1 LAVVEPE
8 KQKSVESLLDSTAYH
23 SYLAE
28 RRTAIFNRL
37 HPITIQSTLSSSNP
51 IQRLVMGYMMGYKLM
66 LTDKQ
71 ARALKP
77 DDKPVFDGKVTGLL
91 LTPSKSGCKWTLR
104 FTSPLTG
111 KRRDAGLGT
120 YPETSIAEAREKAH
134 AMRKIIDI
142 GQDPIE
148 QRLKEREAA
157 AVAIAALTFEKA
169 ARTVHEELKP
179 GWKNEKHAAQWISTL
194 ETYVFPKLGNRKLD
208 AISPGACADVL
219 RPIWLTKAE
228 TASRTRQRMHA
239 VMQWA
244 WAHGH
249 ITANPVTVVDHLLP
263 KQSVKAEHQPAM
275 PWAMVPK
282 FVATHLAGHQPTD
295 STRAALLLLILT
307 STRSGEVR
315 GATWDEFDLE
325 ERIWKIPAERMKA
338 KEPHRVP
345 LSEVAAALVQTLKEQ
360 RLHDS
365 LVFPS
370 PREKVL
376 SDMTLTA
383 LLRRVKAESD
393 TAGRVATAHGFRS
406 SFRDWASEHGY
417 ARDLAQR
424 ALAHTV
430 ANKVEAAYH
439 RTDLL
444 EQRRPLMEAWARH
457 VYST

>member
-28 RRTAIFNRL
+28 RRTAIFNSNRLQYHPNTFCKFNRL

-194 ETYVFPKLGNRKLD
+194 ETYVFPKL
-208 AISPGACADVL
+208 
-219 RPIWLTKAE
+219 
-228 TASRTRQRMHA
+228 
-239 VMQWA
+239 
-244 WAHGH
+244 
-249 ITANPVTVVDHLLP
+249 
-263 KQSVKAEHQPAM
+263 
-275 PWAMVPK
+275 
-282 FVATHLAGHQPTD
+282 
-295 STRAALLLLILT
+295 
-307 STRSGEVR
+307 
-315 GATWDEFDLE
+315 
-325 ERIWKIPAERMKA
+325 
-338 KEPHRVP
+338 
-345 LSEVAAALVQTLKEQ
+345 
-360 RLHDS
+360 
-365 LVFPS
+365 
-370 PREKVL
+370 
-376 SDMTLTA
+376 
-383 LLRRVKAESD
+383 
-393 TAGRVATAHGFRS
+393 AGR
-406 SFRDWASEHGY
+406 
-417 ARDLAQR
+417 
-424 ALAHTV
+424 
-430 ANKVEAAYH
+430 
-439 RTDLL
+439 RT
-444 EQRRPLMEAWARH
+444 
-457 VYST
+457 

>member
-1 LAVVEPE
+1 
-8 KQKSVESLLDSTAYH
+8 
-23 SYLAE
+23 
-28 RRTAIFNRL
+28 
-37 HPITIQSTLSSSNP
+37 
-51 IQRLVMGYMMGYKLM
+51 M

-120 YPETSIAEAREKAH
+120 YPETSIAEAREKAQ
-134 AMRKIIDI
+134 AMRKLIDS
-142 GQDPIE
+142 GEDPID
-148 QRLKEREAA
+148 QRNREREAA
-157 AVAIAALTFEKA
+157 AVAAAALTFEKA
-169 ARTVHEELKP
+169 ARQVHAELKP

-194 ETYVFPKLGNRKLD
+194 ETYAFPKLGSRKLD
-208 AISPGACADVL
+208 AICPGDCADVL
-219 RPIWLTKAE
+219 RPIWLAKSE

-249 ITANPVTVVDHLLP
+249 ITANPLGVVDHLLP
-263 KQSVKAEHQPAM
+263 KQSAKSEHQPAM
-275 PWAMVPK
+275 PWRQVPN
-282 FVATHLAGHQPTD
+282 FVTAHLANREPGD
-295 STRAALLLLILT
+295 STRSALLFLILT
-307 STRSGEVR
+307 ATRSGEVR
-315 GATWDEFDLE
+315 GATWDELDLHAGV
-325 ERIWKIPAERMKA
+325 WNIPAARMKA

-345 LSEVAAALVQTLKEQ
+345 LSDKALTLVKTLKRSQ
-360 RLHDS
+360 LHDT

-393 TAGRVATAHGFRS
+393 TPDRFATAHGSRS
-406 SFRDWASEHGY
+406 SFRDWASENGY
-417 ARDLAQR
+417 ARDLAER
-424 ALAHTV
+424 ALAHAV
-430 ANKVEAAYH
+430 ANKVEAAYG
-439 RTDLL
+439 
-444 EQRRPLMEAWARH
+444 
-457 VYST
+457 

>member
-1 LAVVEPE
+1 
-8 KQKSVESLLDSTAYH
+8 
-23 SYLAE
+23 
-28 RRTAIFNRL
+28 
-37 HPITIQSTLSSSNP
+37 
-51 IQRLVMGYMMGYKLM
+51 M

-71 ARALKP
+71 AKALKP
-77 DDKPVFDGKVTGLL
+77 TDKPVFDGKVTGLL
-91 LTPSKSGCKWTLR
+91 LSPSKSGCKWTLR
-104 FTSPLTG
+104 FKSPVTG

-120 YPETSIAEAREKAH
+120 YPETSIAEAREKAL
-134 AMRKIIDI
+134 AMRKLIDD
-142 GQDPIE
+142 GEDPID
-148 QRLKEREAA
+148 RRNRERQAA
-157 AVAIAALTFEKA
+157 AVAAAALTFEQA
-169 ARTVHEELKP
+169 ARKVHEELQP
-179 GWKNEKHAAQWISTL
+179 GWRNAKHAAQWISTL
-194 ETYVFPKLGNRKLD
+194 ETYVCPKLGSRKLD
-208 AISPGACADVL
+208 AISPGDCADVL

-249 ITANPVTVVDHLLP
+249 IASNPVSVVDHLLP
-263 KQSVKAEHQPAM
+263 KQSSKPEHQPAM
-275 PWAMVPK
+275 PWQHVPR
-282 FVATHLAGHQPTD
+282 FVDTHLAEHKSTD
-295 STRAALLLLILT
+295 TTRAALLFLILT
-307 STRSGEVR
+307 ATRSGEVR
-315 GATWDEFDLE
+315 GATWNEFDLGAG
-325 ERIWKIPAERMKA
+325 IWSIPADRMKA

-345 LSEVAAALVQTLKEQ
+345 LSQKALVLIKTLRQ
-360 RLHDS
+360 HQLHET

-393 TAGRVATAHGFRS
+393 TPDRFATAHGFRS

-417 ARDLAQR
+417 ARDLAER

-444 EQRRPLMEAWARH
+444 EQRRPLMEAWSQH
-457 VYST
+457 VSSD